1 MGLSPL
7 GVEVGPTA
15 EELKELRRPFTPEA
29 IRFKAQVTGDTDKA
43 GKAWAITV
51 AYIDARLVIE
61 RLNAV
66 VGGEWI
72 ERYAGAGP
80 GGTEWCTLT
89 IRGQTHSDVGE
100 GKGKGIVSDAL
111 KRAAV
116 RFGIGVSVYATPR
129 TLLRQADE
137 HLKVT
142 GRAEKKT
149 VTITAEGD
157 RVCRE
162 NYAQWLQDK
171 GIAAFGEPFDHGDVV
186 DSQGDTDAE
195 RVEEP
200 RDENSEE
207 VGAEFDAPKV
217 PEAVR
222 RLVQIANVAYTQV
235 PEGARPLVAVHQ
247 QTLRAKIAEGTEALQ
262 GYIEEL
268 EQLGRGDG

>member
-1 MGLSPL
+1 
-7 GVEVGPTA
+7 V
-15 EELKELRRPFTPEA
+15 
-29 IRFKAQVTGDTDKA
+29 RFKAQVTGDTDKS

-66 VGGEWI
+66 VAGEW
-72 ERYAGAGP
+72 EESYSREPGP
-80 GGTEWCTLT
+80 DGTQWCELR
-89 IRGQTHSDVGE
+89 IRDQRHMDVGE
-100 GKGKGIVSDAL
+100 GKGKGRISDAL
-111 KRAAV
+111 KRVAV
-116 RFGIGVSVYATPR
+116 RFGVGVSVYAIPR

-142 GRAEKKT
+142 GRADKKT